1 MSDFH
6 TLSRDQVTPLLLA
19 ELQASY
25 PSYTLYKTLQIL
37 PALYSDEAL
46 ALEILPIVIPYN
58 KIGTELAL
66 SWKNIIGQTQ
76 SVHADS
82 RLITVFTVDSLHKKL
97 VHSSL
102 FVSKAPNTISKH
114 TVLTTRKTGM
124 LY

>member
-46 ALEILPIVIPYN
+46 LE
-58 KIGTELAL
+58 A
-66 SWKNIIGQTQ
+66 
-76 SVHADS
+76 
-82 RLITVFTVDSLHKKL
+82 
-97 VHSSL
+97 
-102 FVSKAPNTISKH
+102 KA
-114 TVLTTRKTGM
+114 
-124 LY
+124 